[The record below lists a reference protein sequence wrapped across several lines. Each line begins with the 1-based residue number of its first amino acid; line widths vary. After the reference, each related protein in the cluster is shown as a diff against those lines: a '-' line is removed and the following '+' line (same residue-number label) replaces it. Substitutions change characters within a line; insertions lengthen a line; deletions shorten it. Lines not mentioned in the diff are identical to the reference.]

1 MAYNFGRFGNPF
13 EFGNDYMMTAANR
26 TLRLSLRNIPAG
38 VYLMFAPPHLDGVFP
53 WVRFAWPPADFARP
67 AGYIVEPII
76 GAIWLAP
83 FVGSLALTCWRIT
96 ARPIV
101 WILVLSSAAIL
112 LFIAATGW
120 SVQRY
125 ETDFLPFGV
134 LAALGCAAAAVARFS
149 ASHRPVF
156 LTLLTVAIAF
166 GMIVNLALGISG
178 PYDEMLENRPARYVR
193 MARLF
198 SPLQRY
204 RLELNPDLNVTFHA
218 NIGRLPDRARK
229 DLVTAGRSRHQYEL
243 YAEQSGDKL
252 NLISRTGKTQPPPG
266 TQGTR
271 GLRGTSMSSTRPG
284 MARCM

>member
-1 MAYNFGRFGNPF
+1 M
-13 EFGNDYMMTAANR
+13 
-26 TLRLSLRNIPAG
+26 LL
-38 VYLMFAPPHLDGVFP
+38 APPHLDGVFP
-53 WVRFAWPPADFARP
+53 WVRFAWPPAYFSRP
-67 AGYIVEPII
+67 AGYVVEPII

-83 FVGSLALTCWRIT
+83 FVGSLALTCRRMS

-134 LAALGCAAAAVARFS
+134 LAALGCAAAAVPRFS
-149 ASHRPVF
+149 ATHRRVF
-156 LTLLTVAIAF
+156 LTLLTVAIAL

-193 MARLF
+193 IARWF

-252 NLISRTGKTQPPPG
+252 NLISRSENATATWDAGNSGVAGDFNVVYTPRDGEMHVIFNGQPIINHKIGKLVTAPSQVVV
-266 TQGTR
+266 TH
-271 GLRGTSMSSTRPG
+271 
-284 MARCM
+284 